1 MTDVSTEEIGPA
13 DAPTLRRDVALPYY
27 ERLDR
32 VALRAKVLQRKRKR
46 GSESLRVK
54 LGGESQPTTV
64 ATFEGSVFYMF
75 AAAIHLLNIAASA
88 STRDANG
95 LATRSNVVLVPTA
108 PVAGTPLALRCE
120 GVGKGTRH
128 EARAIV
134 RDVMAGGLDLFCQ
147 RTRGTFTAAFDIT
160 SEEQLAVAQR
170 QWAWKALTDDLRLR
184 WAYAACRIRY
194 LTT

>member
-1 MTDVSTEEIGPA
+1 VLRDNASMTDVSTVEIGPP
-13 DAPTLRRDVALPYY
+13 DAPTLRRNVALPYY

-46 GSESLRVK
+46 GSECLRVK
-54 LGGESQPTTV
+54 LGGESQPATV

-75 AAAIHLLNIAASA
+75 AAAVRLLNIAASA
-88 STRDANG
+88 ATRDA
-95 LATRSNVVLVPTA
+95 TVVLVPTA
-108 PVAGTPLALRCE
+108 PVAGAPLALRCA

-160 SEEQLAVAQR
+160 SDEQLAVAQR

-184 WAYAACRIRY
+184 WAYAAFRIRY
-194 LTT
+194 LT

>member
-1 MTDVSTEEIGPA
+1 MTDVSTVEISPP

-46 GSESLRVK
+46 GSECLRVK

-75 AAAIHLLNIAASA
+75 AAAVHLLNIAASA
-88 STRDANG
+88 ATRDA
-95 LATRSNVVLVPTA
+95 TVVLVPTA
-108 PVAGTPLALRCE
+108 PVAGAPLALRCA

-147 RTRGTFTAAFDIT
+147 RTRGTFTAAFNIT
-160 SEEQLAVAQR
+160 SDEQLVVAQR

-184 WAYAACRIRY
+184 WAYAAFRIRY
-194 LTT
+194 LT